1 MHFETPSIDDIIKHC
16 IDEIWEKY
24 DDDNNGYLDR
34 EETKA
39 FIKDSLKGEEEVK
52 NNISQQE
59 DDQLEEEMS
68 NK

>member
-1 MHFETPSIDDIIKHC
+1 MQFETPSVDEIIKHC
-16 IDEIWEKY
+16 IDEIWDKY

-39 FIKDSLKGEEEVK
+39 FIKDSLKGEDKEDGDQE
-52 NNISQQE
+52 E
-59 DDQLEEEMS
+59 DDEEEMS